1 MTEEIED
8 LQLEIQGLLSCLDR
22 DEMYSVC
29 EKLQIEKIEF
39 KGDLSTVKILMNE
52 IQKQLD
58 KLQITEKAAFLKQI
72 IEIINPK
79 NEETKTTRARSDID
93 CEERRRVDRES
104 EEALGKQYGDSEA
117 TGVRLDN
124 KTGKMGDGK

>member
-39 KGDLSTVKILMNE
+39 EGKSRLSTVKILMNE

-79 NEETKTTRARSDID
+79 NEETKTARARSDID

-104 EEALGKQYGDSEA
+104 EEGLGKQ
-117 TGVRLDN
+117 
-124 KTGKMGDGK
+124 